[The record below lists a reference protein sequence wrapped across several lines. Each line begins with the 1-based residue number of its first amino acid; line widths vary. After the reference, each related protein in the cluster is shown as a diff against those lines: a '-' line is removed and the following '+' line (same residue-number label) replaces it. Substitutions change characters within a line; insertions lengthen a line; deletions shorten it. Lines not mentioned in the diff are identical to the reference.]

1 MSPLFRSPSA
11 RGRSLTAGPSAFLPP
26 ALLLTTLL
34 GACSDYSVL
43 DKTPGDPFD
52 PGPRKEGGQYGS
64 GSGSGSGSMMPPPP
78 MCDAPERRCAH
89 EFVWKGEG
97 GVTTGNEK
105 LVELRGDYKMGGW
118 DKGDA
123 FKFDG
128 KVWRLSVP
136 VPWQTKFSYKFHI
149 IDAANKESW
158 LADPSNPI
166 SEPDGFGG
174 QNSVLSGL
182 VCDMF
187 SCADPTPMCAA
198 GTTGSFDW
206 RDAVLYFVFVDRFY
220 DGNPANNS
228 PWSMGGVDPSANW
241 QGGDWAG
248 LKQKIDSGYF
258 DQLGV
263 NALWITVPMEGTDAI
278 GLGTDGR
285 NYTAYH
291 GYWPRDLSK
300 PEPRF
305 GTAADLTAVVDAAH
319 TRGIKIMID
328 YAMNHVHKD
337 SPVYTMHKDWFNPLD
352 LGGGKNCL
360 CGSSDCPWDGDKA
373 KVCWFTDYLPDF
385 NFNVADARNYSI
397 DNVLEWV
404 TKYKLD
410 GLRLDAV
417 KHIEASW
424 YLNLRQ
430 RLIADVESKTKQ
442 HIYLVGETYTGD
454 KGLIKT
460 FIDPCTKLDGQ
471 FDFPLR
477 AQLDNTILLRQ
488 GKMQDLAS
496 FMDDN
501 VSYYGTGLMSTFLG
515 NHDVPRSIHFAQN
528 TPLWTNIWTDGKDRN
543 FTGKPGVVAETEAY
557 ERMGLAM
564 AVLLTS
570 RGVPLIY
577 YGDEIGLS
585 GAGDPDNRRFMDW
598 NSAGYNAGQRFLLER
613 HKKLGA
619 ARKAHSALRRGTR
632 TTLSLSDDTWAYKM
646 VDGADTVYVVLN
658 RSDSAKAVGGLPTGS
673 FTDQLTGDMLSGPS
687 VMVPPRGARVLVQ

>member
-1 MSPLFRSPSA
+1 MSSLFSSPSA
-11 RGRSLTAGPSAFLPP
+11 RWGSASAGSRFSLTSL
-26 ALLLTTLL
+26 ALALTSLL

-52 PGPRKEGGQYGS
+52 PGPRKEGGGYGS
-64 GSGSGSGSMMPPPP
+64 GSGSGGMPPAPP
-78 MCDAPERRCAH
+78 MCDAPERRCSH
-89 EFVWKGEG
+89 EFVWKGTG

-123 FKFDG
+123 FTFDG
-128 KVWRLSVP
+128 KAWRLTVP

-149 IDAANKESW
+149 IDATNKESW
-158 LADPSNPI
+158 IADPSNPT

-174 QNSVLSGL
+174 QNSVLSGI
-182 VCDMF
+182 VCDKF
-187 SCADPTPMCAA
+187 TCADPAPMCAA

-263 NALWITVPMEGTDAI
+263 NALWITVPMDGTDGI

-300 PEPRF
+300 PEARF
-305 GTAADLTAVVDAAH
+305 GTEADLTAVVDAAH
-319 TRGIKIMID
+319 GRGIKVMVD

-337 SPVYTMHKDWFNPLD
+337 SPVYQMHKDWFNPLD
-352 LGGGKNCL
+352 LGGGHQCL
-360 CGSSDCPWDGDKA
+360 CGSGDCPWDGDKA

-397 DNVLEWV
+397 NNVLDWV

-424 YLNLRQ
+424 YLGLRQ

-501 VSYYGTGLMSTFLG
+501 VSYYGSGLMSTFLG

-557 ERMGLAM
+557 ERLGLAM

-577 YGDEIGLS
+577 YGDEIGLA

-598 NSAGYNAGQRFLLER
+598 NTAGYNAGQRFLLDR

-632 TTLSLSDDTWAYKM
+632 TTLSLTDDTWAYKM
-646 VDGADTVYVVLN
+646 VDGSDTVYVLLN
-658 RSDSAKAVGGLPTGS
+658 RSDSAKAVGGLVTGS
-673 FTDQLTGDMLSGPS
+673 LTDQLTGEMVSGPS
-687 VMVPPRGARVLVQ
+687 VMVPARGARVLIQ